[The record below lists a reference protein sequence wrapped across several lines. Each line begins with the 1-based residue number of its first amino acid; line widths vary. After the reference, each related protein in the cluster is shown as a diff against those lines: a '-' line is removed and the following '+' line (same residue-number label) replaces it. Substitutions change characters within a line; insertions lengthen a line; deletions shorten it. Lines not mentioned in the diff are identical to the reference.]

1 MSRGDPVER
10 GGLASTPTGPVHDL
24 APGRA
29 ADLGPGTTVRRLLPT
44 LGRRMVGAWCF
55 LDHYGPDALGTMDVW
70 PHPHIGLQTVSW
82 LFEGSVHHEDS
93 LDNDDLL
100 VPGVLGLMTAGHGIA
115 HAETS
120 PSPDVLHGAQLW
132 VALPDDARDQ
142 APAWDFHAELPAA
155 TLPGA
160 TVRVIVGAYEGATS
174 PGRTYTPI
182 VGLDVTVAGQGELVL
197 EADFEHAA
205 SVIAGHVWVDGVD
218 VPAGSLLYLGTGR
231 RRLPLRGEGR
241 LLLLGGE
248 PFSEPIV
255 MWWNLVGRSH
265 DEIDEAR
272 RQWAD
277 GERFGAVPGWSRR
290 TDAPPLALALKPRG
304 RT

>member
-1 MSRGDPVER
+1 MSGGDPVER
-10 GGLASTPTGPVHDL
+10 GGRASTPTGPVHDL
-24 APGRA
+24 VPGRV
-29 ADLGPGTTVRRLLPT
+29 ADLGPGTTVRRVLPT

-55 LDHYGPDALGTMDVW
+55 LDHYGPDVLGTMDVW

-93 LDNDDLL
+93 LANDDLL

-120 PSPDVLHGAQLW
+120 PSPALLHGAQLW
-132 VALPDDARDQ
+132 VALPEGARNH
-142 APAWDFHAELPAA
+142 APAWDVHAGQPTAR
-155 TLPGA
+155 LPGA
-160 TVRVIVGAYEGATS
+160 TVQVIVGAYGGATS

-182 VGLDVTVAGQGELVL
+182 VGLDVTVTGRVELAL

-205 SVIAGHVWVDGVD
+205 SVIDGRVEVDGVT

-231 RRLPLRGEGR
+231 HRLPVRGEGR

-248 PFSEPIV
+248 PFPEPIV

-272 RQWAD
+272 RQWVD
-277 GERFGAVPGWSRR
+277 GDRFGAVPGWSRR
-290 TDAPPLALALKPRG
+290 TDAPPLALALRPRG